1 MLRKIITLSL
11 PYTSFRSLGLER
23 QERARRASQDLDA
36 LVSFPPTPRAP
47 QFPHLHHWSLHWSLG
62 SPRLATPPPERDLAR
77 CCRCSS
83 LKGADR
89 SVLNRSLGNWTLS
102 HICSPISH
110 LIRKI
115 HRSERSLFSNHAC
128 STLLPPLSF
137 FFNGNVEVSNIS
149 VHERSVGNFRF
160 SGLSVVRLQ
169 KFWALPLQRNRRPI
183 DGQRGSHRGN
193 RHRSK
198 NRRRSFAPRVSAPR

>member
-47 QFPHLHHWSLHWSLG
+47 QFPHLRHWSLHWSLG

-89 SVLNRSLGNWTLS
+89 SVLNAEADTGRFLIL
-102 HICSPISH
+102 PFSH

-115 HRSERSLFSNHAC
+115 ERRTVPFFQPRVFYSS
-128 STLLPPLSF
+128 PPPSLSF
-137 FFNGNVEVSNIS
+137 FFYGNVEVSNIS
-149 VHERSVGNFRF
+149 VQWERGGNFRF

>member
-1 MLRKIITLSL
+1 MIITLSL

-23 QERARRASQDLDA
+23 QERARRASQDLTA

-47 QFPHLHHWSLHWSLG
+47 QFPHLRHWSLHWSLG

-89 SVLNRSLGNWTLS
+89 SVLNAEADTGRFLILS
-102 HICSPISH
+102 HFSSYSQNRGANGPFFPTTRF
-110 LIRKI
+110 L
-115 HRSERSLFSNHAC
+115 LFS
-128 STLLPPLSF
+128 PPLSLF
-137 FFNGNVEVSNIS
+137 FFGNVEVSNIS
-149 VHERSVGNFRF
+149 VQWEMGGNFRF

-183 DGQRGSHRGN
+183 DGQRGSHRGG

>member
-47 QFPHLHHWSLHWSLG
+47 QFPHLRHWSLHWSLG

-89 SVLNRSLGNWTLS
+89 SVLNAEADTGRFLIL
-102 HICSPISH
+102 PFSH

-115 HRSERSLFSNHAC
+115 EERTVPFFPTTRFLLFSH
-128 STLLPPLSF
+128 PP
-137 FFNGNVEVSNIS
+137 S
-149 VHERSVGNFRF
+149 VQWERGGNFRF